1 MAKRAYTKLS
11 EPHELARS
19 VRKEYEKRTEDVH
32 GAAEILRKEYDR
44 RVDQVHHTLNQSIE
58 DSRQSVRKHP
68 FLAVG
73 VTLGVGIVAGV
84 LLGRKSKA

>member
-1 MAKRAYTKLS
+1 MAKRADTKLS

-19 VRKEYEKRTEDVH
+19 VRKEYEKRTEDVR
-32 GAAEILRKEYDR
+32 GAAEILREEYDR
-44 RVDQVHHTLNQSIE
+44 RVDQVHDKLDQSID
-58 DSRQSVRKHP
+58 DSRQTVQKHP

-73 VTLGVGIVAGV
+73 VTLGVGIIAGV